1 MLERPAGMPVLR
13 EERKTMKKLSIAML
27 SMVLAGSMLLTAC
40 GGGNTQATEDTGS
53 DTQQSETAENTEGG
67 VLRMATNATFP
78 PYEYYEG
85 DEVVGIDPEIAAA
98 IAEKLG
104 MTLEINDMDF
114 DPAIAAAQT
123 GQADIVMEGLTVTDD
138 RKEKIN
144 FTDSYA
150 TGVQVVIVPE
160 DSDIQSV
167 EDLEGKLI
175 GVQQGT
181 TGDLYCSDTPENG
194 GFGEE
199 NVQKFT
205 SGPVA
210 VEALK
215 NGQIDCVVIDN
226 EPAKSYVSQNEG
238 LKILDT
244 EYITEE
250 YAIGISKDN
259 PELLEQINAALQ
271 ELKDDGTIQS
281 IIDKYIPPEG

>member
-1 MLERPAGMPVLR
+1 
-13 EERKTMKKLSIAML
+13 MKKLSIAML

-40 GGGNTQATEDTGS
+40 GNNAAQGS
-53 DTQQSETAENTEGG
+53 GSAEGDAAEGG
-67 VLRMATNATFP
+67 TLVMSTNATFP

-85 DEVVGIDPEIAAA
+85 DQIVGIDADIAAA

-104 MTLEINDMDF
+104 MTLQIDDMDF

-123 GQADIVMEGLTVTDD
+123 GQSDMVMAGLTVTED
-138 RKEKIN
+138 RKEKLN

-150 TGVQVVIVPE
+150 TGIQVVIVPE
-160 DSDIQSV
+160 DSDIQTID
-167 EDLEGKLI
+167 DLTGKLI

-181 TGDLYCSDTPENG
+181 TGDLYCSADPEDG
-194 GFGEE
+194 GYGAE

-226 EPAKSYVSQNEG
+226 EPAKNYVAQNEG

-244 EYITEE
+244 EFTVED
-250 YAIGISKDN
+250 YAIGIAKDN
-259 PELLEQINAALQ
+259 TELLEKVNNALK
-271 ELKDDGTIQS
+271 ELKEDGTIQS
-281 IIDKYIPPEG
+281 IIEKYIPAEG

>member
-167 EDLEGKLI
+167 DDLEGKLI

-181 TGDLYCSDTPENG
+181 TGDLYCSDDY
-194 GFGEE
+194 GEE